1 LLGVCRPIG
10 WRFCAGFCGDSSA
23 CAAVLPLA
31 GTARISRTTICW
43 TRPGAS
49 ARVGWRPGR
58 GDYRERR
65 KEGKVWYGAGKL
77 PEVEGVGG

>member
-1 LLGVCRPIG
+1 MCGRIALSWDREDQSDDYLLD
-10 WRFCAGFCGDSSA
+10 A
-23 CAAVLPLA
+23 A
-31 GTARISRTTICW
+31 GT
-43 TRPGAS
+43 S

-77 PEVEGVGG
+77 PEVGGGRVKG